1 METLVPSPSLKD
13 VLYHRIKALLLG
25 GQLVQGQIYSAQ
37 HFADLFGSSRT
48 PAREALLR
56 LTGENFLVC
65 LDVRGFKVREFT
77 TQEIQNVFEMR
88 RMVEAHVMRRLV
100 EAGASE
106 DIRQLD
112 AALKTMRASAAKND
126 LLAFL
131 EADREFH
138 MVAVRRTDNKFLA
151 ATIDQ
156 IRNYITLCAQRAL
169 EKEGRFDEVLTEHA
183 AVLAAV
189 RKRDESRAVE
199 AMMKHLANSEAS
211 LMANLRGE

>member
-77 TQEIQNVFEMR
+77 SKEIQDVFEMR
-88 RMVEAHVMRRLV
+88 RMIEVHVMRRMV

-106 DIRQLD
+106 DVRKLD
-112 AALKTMRASAAKND
+112 ASLKSMRAHAAKND
-126 LLAFL
+126 LMAFL

-138 MVAVRRTDNKFLA
+138 MVAVQRADNKFLA
-151 ATIDQ
+151 ATIDH
-156 IRNYITLCAQRAL
+156 IRNNITVFGQRAL
-169 EKEGRFDEVLTEHA
+169 EKEGRFDEVLAEHA

-189 RKRDESRAVE
+189 RKRDEARTVE
-199 AMMKHLANSEAS
+199 AMLKHLANSEAS
-211 LMANLRGE
+211 LVANLRGA